1 MSKDNDVN
9 EYAFSKVTLTATNKE
24 DFENI
29 LKSLKLKESLGLD
42 TLSMENIDKLVEKN
56 PNYNTDLKFLDLSK
70 GAMLKEHE
78 NPYLKLYNERDN
90 TLNLIIK
97 EDNFSINMHL
107 QDTYMHDS
115 KFGDLNEY
123 IKDTFKDIAKQNSSE
138 LLFIH
143 SEERFADRTGHT
155 INFDETNKYD
165 KTGKDI
171 TPDIFKELNSYKI
184 DNNDII
190 KSKPTYED
198 LSKMI
203 EDSEKKKPFKLKE
216 KEQSKNQ
223 DMER

>member
-1 MSKDNDVN
+1 MFKGLRKKIK
-9 EYAFSKVTLTATNKE
+9 A
-24 DFENI
+24 
-29 LKSLKLKESLGLD
+29 LK
-42 TLSMENIDKLVEKN
+42 I
-56 PNYNTDLKFLDLSK
+56 LSK
-70 GAMLKEHE
+70 KTKDQEAKKRINDIIAFYKTYWKRREGSDKR
-78 NPYLKLYNERDN
+78 KNEL
-90 TLNLIIK
+90 LNSVVFRIMELFYK
-97 EDNFSINMHL
+97 FSINMHL

-123 IKDTFKDIAKQNSSE
+123 IKDTFKDIAQQNSSE